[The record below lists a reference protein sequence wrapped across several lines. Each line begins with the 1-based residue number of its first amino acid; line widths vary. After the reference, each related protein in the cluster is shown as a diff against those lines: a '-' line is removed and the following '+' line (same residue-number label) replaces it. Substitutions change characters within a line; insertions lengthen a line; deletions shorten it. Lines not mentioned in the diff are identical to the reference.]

1 MIKKGNDQRRLMWIN
16 VMILAALVFFVVGL
30 ISLSMWPD
38 ATSYIGWL
46 FSSSCF
52 MVAFLM
58 IRRKIL
64 KRLGR

>member
-1 MIKKGNDQRRLMWIN
+1 MIKKGNDRHRLLWIN
-16 VMILAALVFFVVGL
+16 FMIVAALFFFIVGL